1 MVSSFRS
8 ESLLVIC
15 QKKNIIIYP
24 LSPANPRF
32 RIFPVPFPFLPSST
46 ISTKPVRATS
56 AGNTGLN
63 FKLVDPAT
71 IPSLSTPICVYGVH
85 RMFQGNP
92 APDFNPQLIH
102 GLLRGRV
109 FPNILPFVFYQ
120 MC

>member
-8 ESLLVIC
+8 ESLLVIR

-24 LSPANPRF
+24 LSPENPRF
-32 RIFPVPFPFLPSST
+32 RIFPVPSRFLSSST
-46 ISTKPVRATS
+46 ISIKPVRATS

-71 IPSLSTPICVYGVH
+71 IPSLSTPICVYNVH

-102 GLLRGRV
+102 GLLRGRA
-109 FPNILPFVFYQ
+109 FPNILPFMFYQ